1 MENRNRELLREELY
15 NLCTMD
21 DSTQGDIYFGG
32 DVTPKYIE
40 KEIRDI
46 GTVIDFDYTV
56 LIDERKPK
64 KKIRKII
71 KKTKNVTPKL
81 TQKDIERINREE
93 KELKKLNEEL
103 KREKEKEEERIVKLE
118 AERMIEEKE
127 EEKIF
132 FFDLEKEKEM
142 TQKAT
147 KYIDVALREM
157 REGKAKRE
165 YGYGML
171 YVKVKDVIYFFYLN
185 NLQNILYIQPNV
197 CRRFFYSKINDENV
211 KAYYKYFKGGK

>member
-1 MENRNRELLREELY
+1 MEKNRELLVELY
-15 NLCTMD
+15 NLSTME

-40 KEIRDI
+40 KQIRDI

-56 LIDERKPK
+56 LIDEKKP

-71 KKTKNVTPKL
+71 KKIKPVTPKL
-81 TQKDIERINREE
+81 TQEQIERIRREE
-93 KELKKLNEEL
+93 RELEKLNEEL
-103 KREKEKEEERIVKLE
+103 KREEEKQLVKSEAERIVKEKEEEE
-118 AERMIEEKE
+118 ERFFSLE
-127 EEKIF
+127 EERKMS
-132 FFDLEKEKEM
+132 K
-142 TQKAT
+142 KAT

-157 REGKAKRE
+157 RDGKAKRE

-211 KAYYKYFKGGK
+211 ESYKKYFKGGK